1 MKGLFLISILLLSGC
16 GARTD
21 VPRQRPVP
29 EGVAETKAT
38 AQEVLPILHKLAD
51 AYKVEVRHESVRND
65 RVSWHVVV
73 PTVAALYDFR
83 KEADTNLAAHGWQAY
98 ILVTDYFD
106 MKESKHDL
114 EFRPI
119 KNK

>member
-1 MKGLFLISILLLSGC
+1 MKGLFLISILLLSGG

-21 VPRQRPVP
+21 APRQTPAP

-38 AQEVLPILHKLAD
+38 AQEVLPILRKLAD
-51 AYKVEVRHESVRND
+51 AYKLEVRSESVRND

-73 PTVAALYDFR
+73 PTVAAFYDFW
-83 KEADTNLAAHGWQAY
+83 KEANTNLAAHGWQAY
-98 ILVTDYFD
+98 ILKTDYID
-106 MKESKHDL
+106 IKESKHDL